1 MDPRIKKAIF
11 NLVSTK
17 AATLNDLKNTFNID
31 IDLGELVLIDMFEE
45 PFFNIISYPVSK
57 LKYHKSSDTIAYD
70 YSVPR
75 DTPGG
80 VEIRSIG
87 VGHEHRELSNYLKTW
102 YILPKEFVHMV
113 EDILSSYG
121 VYITATEMP
130 F

>member
-11 NLVSTK
+11 NLASSK
-17 AATLNDLKNTFNID
+17 AATLNDLKNTFSID

-102 YILPKEFVHMV
+102 YIISKEDASML
-113 EDILSSYG
+113 DSILSPYG
-121 VYITATEMP
+121 AYITSTEMP